1 MWAASGNLN
10 TARWIHT
17 ATLLQNGQ
25 VLVAGGY
32 GSNNVVLDSAELYDP
47 VTGRWSRTIDMNN
60 ARYYHTATLMQSGQV
75 LVAGGNHGDVTVLDS
90 AELSNPA
97 SGMWAAT
104 ANMFVGRYQ
113 HTATLLPN
121 GQVLVAG
128 GLQVSAASA
137 SKRHRIIRSK
147 WALGDHRQFE
157 TGAVCSCGHAV
168 EQRSSACLRRA
179 RR

>member
-1 MWAASGNLN
+1 M
-10 TARWIHT
+10 
-17 ATLLQNGQ
+17 
-25 VLVAGGY
+25 
-32 GSNNVVLDSAELYDP
+32 NNV
-47 VTGRWSRTIDMNN
+47 
-60 ARYYHTATLMQSGQV
+60 RYYHTATLMQSGPV

-90 AELSNPA
+90 AELYKS
-97 SGMWAAT
+97 SKREWIT
-104 ANMFVGRYQ
+104 SANMFAGREE

-128 GLQVSAASA
+128 GLQVSPLSA
-137 SKRHRIIRSK
+137 SKHHRIIRSK